1 MSRMN
6 RKRHNG
12 QSTTEYGV
20 VIALIAVIAIAA
32 LASASVAV
40 GGAFGFINQ
49 RVQAV
54 IPASSVSGSTQTAVV
69 TPSIQSVGQTVTV
82 SGTGYTPDSTV
93 TITLHSTPVV
103 LGTTTSD
110 NSGNAGPVSETIP
123 LSTDT
128 TITHTITL
136 STPGQ
141 TGVSNDLTVTGIT
154 MTTAAPFVLS
164 SAAFDAAGN
173 PTVCADSSSPCGFI
187 RPIDPA
193 TVAPQS
199 ASQFVWSVFDGGV
212 SVDNADLESFING
225 QPIPVLSLPL
235 GAYIGEHNQGVMT
248 VITSMLGDMAPI
260 RFSIPVVDDAGDFVG
275 WVPFQLTAGQPNG
288 GYGVLWGYFAGS
300 LQTR

>member
-1 MSRMN
+1 MN

-54 IPASSVSGSTQTAVV
+54 IPTSSSGSAPTAMV

-110 NSGNAGPVSETIP
+110 NSGNVGPVTETIP

-128 TITHTITL
+128 
-136 STPGQ
+136 
-141 TGVSNDLTVTGIT
+141 
-154 MTTAAPFVLS
+154 
-164 SAAFDAAGN
+164 
-173 PTVCADSSSPCGFI
+173 
-187 RPIDPA
+187 
-193 TVAPQS
+193 
-199 ASQFVWSVFDGGV
+199 
-212 SVDNADLESFING
+212 
-225 QPIPVLSLPL
+225 
-235 GAYIGEHNQGVMT
+235 
-248 VITSMLGDMAPI
+248 
-260 RFSIPVVDDAGDFVG
+260 SI
-275 WVPFQLTAGQPNG
+275 
-288 GYGVLWGYFAGS
+288 
-300 LQTR
+300 